1 MNKNE
6 CKVWIRQVIVPDLMD
21 NENYL
26 KDLATFLKKIN
37 NIERI
42 NFLPYHKLGD
52 EKYEKLGINNPYKDK
67 IAMDKD
73 KCEQLYQKFLEIYD
87 KEKA

>member
-1 MNKNE
+1 MMKTAY
-6 CKVWIRQVIVPDLMD
+6 K
-21 NENYL
+21 NYL

>member
-1 MNKNE
+1 
-6 CKVWIRQVIVPDLMD
+6 MD